1 MENKLNIGEMD
12 TLIQLVPMT
21 QSTGAEGEKVWTA
34 GTPRNVFAK
43 LESSI
48 DETIGDSNLEADRIV
63 VATVYKVPDLNTRW
77 RVIANGQ
84 TFEIRSID
92 PISRVSPLCQL
103 TLNSLDL

>member
-21 QSTGAEGEKVWTA
+21 QSRGSQGEKIWVA
-34 GTPRNVFAK
+34 GTPVVVFAK
-43 LESSI
+43 LEVTV
-48 DETIGDSNLEADRIV
+48 DETIGDTNLEADRVV
-63 VATVYKVPDLNTRW
+63 VATIYKRPGLNTRW
-77 RVIANGQ
+77 RVVAQGQ
-84 TFEIRSID
+84 TFEIRAID

>member
-43 LESSI
+43 LESNI

>member
-1 MENKLNIGEMD
+1 
-12 TLIQLVPMT
+12 
-21 QSTGAEGEKVWTA
+21 
-34 GTPRNVFAK
+34 
-43 LESSI
+43 
-48 DETIGDSNLEADRIV
+48 V

>member
-34 GTPRNVFAK
+34 GTPRSVFAK
-43 LESSI
+43 LETSV
-48 DETIGDSNLEADRIV
+48 DETIGDSNLEADRV
-63 VATVYKVPDLNTRW
+63 MVATIYKVPDLNTRW
-77 RVIANGQ
+77 RVTANGQ

>member
-48 DETIGDSNLEADRIV
+48 DETIGDSNLEADHVV
-63 VATVYKVPDLNTRW
+63 VATIYKVPDLNTRW

>member
-21 QSTGAEGEKVWTA
+21 QSRGSQGEKIWAPGSPV
-34 GTPRNVFAK
+34 PVFAK
-43 LESSI
+43 LEVTV
-48 DETIGDSNLEADRIV
+48 DETIGDTNLEADRVV
-63 VATVYKVPDLNTRW
+63 VATIYKKPELNTRW
-77 RVIANGQ
+77 RVLSGGQ
-84 TFEIRSID
+84 TFEIRAID

>member
-43 LESSI
+43 LESRI

>member
-12 TLIQLVPMT
+12 TLVQLVPMT
-21 QSTGAEGEKVWTA
+21 QSTGDQGEKIWTA
-34 GTPRNVFAK
+34 GTPRSVFAK
-43 LESSI
+43 LEASV
-48 DETIGDSNLEADRIV
+48 DETIGDGNLEADRVV
-63 VATVYKVPDLNTRW
+63 VATVYKVADLTTRW
-77 RVIANGQ
+77 RVVANGQ

>member
-1 MENKLNIGEMD
+1 MENRLNIGEMD

-34 GTPRNVFAK
+34 GSPRAVFAK
-43 LESSI
+43 LETSV
-48 DETIGDSNLEADRIV
+48 DETIGDGNLEADRTM

-77 RVIANGQ
+77 RVIVGGQ
-84 TFEIRSID
+84 SFEIRSID
-92 PISRVSPLCQL
+92 PVSRVSPLCQL

>member
-21 QSTGAEGEKVWTA
+21 QSCGSQGEKIWTA
-34 GTPRNVFAK
+34 GDPVSVFAK
-43 LESSI
+43 LEMTV
-48 DETIGDSNLEADRIV
+48 DESIGDTNLEADRVV
-63 VATVYKVPDLNTRW
+63 VATIYKHPGLNTRW
-77 RVIANGQ
+77 RVQAQGQ

-103 TLNSLDL
+103 TLNSLDV

>member
-12 TLIQLVPMT
+12 TLVQLVPMT
-21 QSTGAEGEKVWTA
+21 QSTGDQGEKIWTA
-34 GTPRNVFAK
+34 GTPRSVFAK
-43 LESSI
+43 LEASV
-48 DETIGDSNLEADRIV
+48 DETIGDGNLEADRVV
-63 VATVYKVPDLNTRW
+63 VATVYKVADLTTRW
-77 RVIANGQ
+77 QVVANGQ

>member
-77 RVIANGQ
+77 RVVANGQ

>member
-21 QSTGAEGEKVWTA
+21 QSRGSQGEKIWAPGSPVS
-34 GTPRNVFAK
+34 VFAK
-43 LESSI
+43 LEVTV
-48 DETIGDSNLEADRIV
+48 DETIGDTNLEADRVV
-63 VATVYKVPDLNTRW
+63 VATIYKKPGLNTRW
-77 RVIANGQ
+77 RVLADGQ
-84 TFEIRSID
+84 TFEIRAID

>member
-21 QSTGAEGEKVWTA
+21 QSRGSQGEKIWVA
-34 GTPRNVFAK
+34 GTPVQVFAK
-43 LESSI
+43 LDI
-48 DETIGDSNLEADRIV
+48 TVDETIGDTNLEADRVV
-63 VATVYKVPDLNTRW
+63 VATIYKYPELNTRW
-77 RVIANGQ
+77 RVISKGQ
-84 TFEIRSID
+84 TFEIRAID